1 MERTKSMRR
10 RDFLLAT
17 GAGSAA
23 AVAAVVGTPRRS
35 PAKLG
40 SAAAVKET
48 EGYRASEHV
57 MKYYKTTE
65 V

>member
-1 MERTKSMRR
+1 MQATKSMRR

-17 GAGSAA
+17 GLGSAA
-23 AVAAVVGTPRRS
+23 AVAAVAGSRGRPA
-35 PAKLG
+35 AKLA
-40 SAAAVKET
+40 SAAGVKGAD
-48 EGYRASEHV
+48 GYRASEHV